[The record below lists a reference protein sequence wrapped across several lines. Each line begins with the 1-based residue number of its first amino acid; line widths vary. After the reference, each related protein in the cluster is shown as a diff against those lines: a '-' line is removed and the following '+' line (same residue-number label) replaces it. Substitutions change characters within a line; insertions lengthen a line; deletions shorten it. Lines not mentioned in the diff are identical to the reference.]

1 MLGILGERGRSFD
14 WINFV
19 FCDWK
24 GESGRYIIVP
34 GRRIWFITCR
44 IFSFID
50 NLSNLLKSASS
61 IVRYSSNYFIG
72 WTLVSKK
79 KGGPVLS
86 FSNNLSS
93 TAKKREET
101 QRNTLSRLGKRQRE
115 RFPLFNPWQLLRG
128 PFWSPR
134 PRFTSYRTGS
144 SRSFFELFHSPGR
157 QREKKRESWTWC
169 KYGIGL
175 RKVQRAI

>member
-61 IVRYSSNYFIG
+61 IVRYSSNYFIEH
-72 WTLVSKK
+72 LSRKK
-79 KGGPVLS
+79 RGDQFSLS
-86 FSNNLSS
+86 PAIFLRRRRN
-93 TAKKREET
+93 AKKLKEIPSLALVNGNANAFHSLIPDSYSVGLFDPRDLDLRAIEPAPVEASL
-101 QRNTLSRLGKRQRE
+101 NFSIPLVDRE
-115 RFPLFNPWQLLRG
+115 R
-128 PFWSPR
+128 
-134 PRFTSYRTGS
+134 
-144 SRSFFELFHSPGR
+144 
-157 QREKKRESWTWC
+157 KKERV
-169 KYGIGL
+169 GL
-175 RKVQRAI
+175 GANME